1 MIFSKEENM
10 TQEKTALD
18 IVKSAILLEHKGKAL
33 YDSVVATTSVP
44 AVKELFA
51 WLSKEEV
58 SHIAFL
64 EKQYKR
70 LASGESFDASGL
82 EKGHSE
88 AVDSVL
94 SQEIVKSVSG
104 AGYEAAVISA
114 ALEFEKRAV
123 AYYSQQAEQSDSRD
137 AQDVFRWLSRWET
150 SHMQMLAEV
159 DDGLKEEIWFDNQF
173 WPLD

>member
-1 MIFSKEENM
+1 MKFLEEDLM
-10 TQEKTALD
+10 SQEQTALD
-18 IVKSAILLEHKGKAL
+18 IVKGAILLEHKGKAL
-33 YDSVVATTSVP
+33 YDSVVAATAVP

-64 EKQYKR
+64 ETQYKR
-70 LASGESFDASGL
+70 LAQGRSFDAAGL
-82 EKGHSE
+82 EGGG
-88 AVDSVL
+88 AGAANSVL
-94 SQEIVKSVSG
+94 TEEIVKNVSG

-123 AYYSQQAEQSDSRD
+123 AYYTDQAERAGSRE
-137 AQDVFRWLSRWET
+137 AKDVFGWLSRWET
-150 SHMQMLAEV
+150 SHMEMLAEV
-159 DDGLKEEIWFDNQF
+159 DDGLKEEIWYDNQF